1 MAKDTLYPDPY
12 PFKFGSQNDRLLQY
26 LVTTGPITRD
36 VARSQLRI
44 QNITARIS
52 DLRREL
58 GKALTVREKR
68 DFNGQ
73 RYAEYRLVVG

>member
-1 MAKDTLYPDPY
+1 MTKVAIHLDPY
-12 PFKFGSQNDRLLQY
+12 PFKYGSQNDRLLQY
-26 LVTTGPITRD
+26 LSTVGPVTRD

-52 DLRREL
+52 ELRAEL
-58 GKALTVREKR
+58 GDSLQVREKR

-73 RYAEYRLVVG
+73 RYAEYKLVCG